1 MEVMKSHAAANVT
14 ALLIGD
20 DYERGAESSQATEAH
35 ESIMGDN
42 GARTQGQK
50 ATFAKKDSFPNRM
63 WPCPSP
69 RPACGAQ
76 PPNQVLSP
84 KFRVTRPRYPFHP
97 TLHEE
102 HPCGQSISMRRW
114 LATAPAVCP
123 SRAGAVAPHGALAR
137 GLASRTS
144 PATEPTSSSAPA
156 AKGGGSAPVPA
167 AGLAPGGGE
176 RMGERLS

>member
-20 DYERGAESSQATEAH
+20 DYERGAVSSHSLPREQRETRSAAKVWLIYGGR
-35 ESIMGDN
+35 S
-42 GARTQGQK
+42 
-50 ATFAKKDSFPNRM
+50 KKDSIPNSM

-97 TLHEE
+97 ALHEE
-102 HPCGQSISMRRW
+102 HPRGQSISMRRW

-144 PATEPTSSSAPA
+144 PATEPTSSSVPA

-176 RMGERLS
+176 RLS

>member
-20 DYERGAESSQATEAH
+20 DYERGAESSQATRQ
-35 ESIMGDN
+35 SIMGY

-50 ATFAKKDSFPNRM
+50 ATFAKKDSIPNSM

-97 TLHEE
+97 ALHEE
-102 HPCGQSISMRRW
+102 HPRGQSISMRRW
-114 LATAPAVCP
+114 LATAPLCP

-144 PATEPTSSSAPA
+144 PTTEPTSSSAPA
-156 AKGGGSAPVPA
+156 AKGGGSAPVAA

-176 RMGERLS
+176 RLS